1 MKLKVWWIVPLTLFL
16 LSLSLGFA
24 IVQGTRNTFFVPKPT
39 LIPPDSD
46 PTLGDPSAP
55 VTIIEF
61 SDFTCTYCQLFAQQR
76 TRQRILE
83 QYPQTVRWIYRSF
96 PAAHPEAEAAA
107 EAAQCAYEQ
116 DKFWSYQDALYQ
128 NQARLAA
135 PVYFELAQTQGLD
148 TDRFYRCMREGR
160 YKAIALDASAAVRYN
175 VRVLPTFVVN
185 GEIIEGLATFEDLAA
200 RINRLIKR

>member
-1 MKLKVWWIVPLTLFL
+1 M
-16 LSLSLGFA
+16 
-24 IVQGTRNTFFVPKPT
+24 
-39 LIPPDSD
+39 
-46 PTLGDPSAP
+46 LGDPSAP

-61 SDFTCTYCQLFAQQR
+61 SDFTCTYCQLSAQQR

-135 PVYFELAQTQGLD
+135 AVYFELAQTQGLD
-148 TDRFYRCMREGR
+148 TARFYRCMREGR
-160 YKAIALDASAAVRYN
+160 YKAIALDASAVTTC
-175 VRVLPTFVVN
+175 VLHLRRQWR
-185 GEIIEGLATFEDLAA
+185 IIEDWQRL
-200 RINRLIKR
+200 RISPHASIAIKR

>member
-1 MKLKVWWIVPLTLFL
+1 M
-16 LSLSLGFA
+16 
-24 IVQGTRNTFFVPKPT
+24 
-39 LIPPDSD
+39 
-46 PTLGDPSAP
+46 LGDPSAP

-61 SDFTCTYCQLFAQQR
+61 SDFTCTYCQLSAQQR

-135 PVYFELAQTQGLD
+135 AVYFELAQTQGLD
-148 TDRFYRCMREGR
+148 TARFYRCMREGR

-175 VRVLPTFVVN
+175 VRVLHLRRQWRDHWKDWQRLR
-185 GEIIEGLATFEDLAA
+185 ICAA
-200 RINRLIKR
+200 RINQRSNAKHIGQTTHSKDTATPMANVR